1 MDNPR
6 RRRLGPFGAAVLVGL
21 VVGLIVLTYYFGF
34 WRSVVGLAI
43 PAAVIWLG
51 FSYFSAAGQ
60 SAPEAE
66 IAIPQETEEIRFHCR
81 MCGLIV
87 RVEEQGSDKP
97 PTHCREKMEMVLTAR
112 PRPVDR

>member
-1 MDNPR
+1 MDKRPR
-6 RRRLGPFGAAVLVGL
+6 RRFGPLAAAVLVGL
-21 VVGLIVLTYYFGF
+21 LVALAVLTYYFGF

-43 PAAVIWLG
+43 PAVVIWLG

-66 IAIPQETEEIRFHCR
+66 PLLSPEVEEIRFHCR
-81 MCGLIV
+81 MCGLTV

-97 PTHCREKMEMVLTAR
+97 PTHCREKMEIVLTAR
-112 PRPVDR
+112 PRPVD

>member
-1 MDNPR
+1 MDNRPR
-6 RRRLGPFGAAVLVGL
+6 RRFGPLAAAVLVGL
-21 VVGLIVLTYYFGF
+21 VVALGVFTYYFGF

-43 PAAVIWLG
+43 PAVVVWLG

-66 IAIPQETEEIRFHCR
+66 AIVPPEAEEIRFHCR
-81 MCGLIV
+81 MCGLTV

-97 PTHCREKMEMVLTAR
+97 PTHCREKMDVVLTAR
-112 PRPVDR
+112 PRPVD